1 MPRSKSSFVCREC
14 GYSSPG
20 WLGRCPGCGSWNTIV
35 EEVAPPK
42 APRGTGLR
50 SAGPP
55 AAAPALL
62 HLSAVDLG
70 AQSRIDTGLGE
81 FNRVLGGGLV
91 AGSVVLVGGEP
102 GVGKSTLLL
111 QALLNMGTLGVS
123 TLLISGEE
131 SPAQVKLRSTRLQ
144 GNGPGSDRA
153 PSGGPAATPGP
164 ERSSGPGRAAGPFS
178 ADLRLLTETQ
188 TESVVTALEH
198 LKPAV
203 CVVDSVQ
210 TLWSSEVT
218 STPGSIA
225 QIRDATSQLL
235 RVAKAEGIAL
245 VLVGHVTKEGE
256 LAGPRVLE
264 HMVDTVLSFEGERA
278 QPFRILRAVK
288 NRFGSTNEVGVFQM
302 AEQGLVEVPDP
313 SAIFIEE
320 GDLRSG
326 SAVVPV
332 LEGTR
337 CLLAEVQALV
347 TPSNLAMPQRV
358 ARGVDRNRL
367 AMIVAVLS
375 RRARLP
381 LLKCDIFVNV
391 AGGLVL
397 EDPAADLAV
406 ALAVASAWRDGVGG
420 QGVAA
425 FGEVSLTGKVRY
437 VLQGEKRVQEL
448 ARRGLLRILVP
459 GRNAEEISGSGGRAP
474 GVELVAVTDIEQAVA
489 QVVQNTATRSTSG

>member
-1 MPRSKSSFVCREC
+1 M
-14 GYSSPG
+14 
-20 WLGRCPGCGSWNTIV
+20 
-35 EEVAPPK
+35 
-42 APRGTGLR
+42 
-50 SAGPP
+50 
-55 AAAPALL
+55 
-62 HLSAVDLG
+62 
-70 AQSRIDTGLGE
+70 
-81 FNRVLGGGLV
+81 
-91 AGSVVLVGGEP
+91 
-102 GVGKSTLLL
+102 
-111 QALLNMGTLGVS
+111 
-123 TLLISGEE
+123 
-131 SPAQVKLRSTRLQ
+131 
-144 GNGPGSDRA
+144 
-153 PSGGPAATPGP
+153 
-164 ERSSGPGRAAGPFS
+164 
-178 ADLRLLTETQ
+178 
-188 TESVVTALEH
+188 
-198 LKPAV
+198 
-203 CVVDSVQ
+203 
-210 TLWSSEVT
+210 
-218 STPGSIA
+218 
-225 QIRDATSQLL
+225 
-235 RVAKAEGIAL
+235 AKANGIAL

-264 HMVDTVLSFEGERA
+264 HMVDAVLSFEGERA

-313 SAIFIEE
+313 SSIFLEE

-347 TPSNLAMPQRV
+347 APSNLAMPQRV

-406 ALAVASAWRDGVGG
+406 ALAVASAWRDGGGG

-425 FGEVSLTGKVRY
+425 FGEVSLTGKIRY
-437 VLQGEKRVQEL
+437 VLQGDKRIQEL
-448 ARRGLLRILVP
+448 ARRGFSRILVP
-459 GRNAEEISGSGGRAP
+459 GRNAEELSGSVGRAP
-474 GVELVAVTDIEQAVA
+474 GRGSVGGDGYRAGGSAGGQEHGSKEHQWVSVP
-489 QVVQNTATRSTSG
+489 RP

>member
-1 MPRSKSSFVCREC
+1 V
-14 GYSSPG
+14 
-20 WLGRCPGCGSWNTIV
+20 
-35 EEVAPPK
+35 
-42 APRGTGLR
+42 
-50 SAGPP
+50 
-55 AAAPALL
+55 
-62 HLSAVDLG
+62 
-70 AQSRIDTGLGE
+70 
-81 FNRVLGGGLV
+81 
-91 AGSVVLVGGEP
+91 
-102 GVGKSTLLL
+102 
-111 QALLNMGTLGVS
+111 
-123 TLLISGEE
+123 SGEE
-131 SPAQVKLRSTRLQ
+131 SAGQVKLRSVRL
-144 GNGPGSDRA
+144 GGEGSM
-153 PSGGPAATPGP
+153 
-164 ERSSGPGRAAGPFS
+164 
-178 ADLRLLTETQ
+178 LRLLPETETE
-188 TESVVTALEH
+188 TVVATLEQ

-210 TLWSSEVT
+210 TLWSGEVG
-218 STPGSIA
+218 SAPGSVA
-225 QIRDATSQLL
+225 QIRDATAQLL
-235 RVAKAEGIAL
+235 RVAKDNGISL

-264 HMVDTVLSFEGERA
+264 HMVDGVLSFEGERA

-313 SAIFIEE
+313 ASVFLEE

-326 SAVVPV
+326 SVVVPV

-347 TPSNLAMPQRV
+347 ATTNLPMPQRV

-391 AGGLVL
+391 AGGLAL

-406 ALAVASAWRDGVGG
+406 ALAIATAWRDGTDR

-437 VLQGEKRVQEL
+437 ALRGEKRIQEL
-448 ARRGLLRILVP
+448 VRRGFPQILVP
-459 GRNAEEISGSGGRAP
+459 GRNVEEFSKAGGRISGLRL
-474 GVELVAVTDIEQAVA
+474 EAVSDVEQAVK
-489 QVVQNTATRSTSG
+489 QVTARSNGG

>member
-1 MPRSKSSFVCREC
+1 M
-14 GYSSPG
+14 
-20 WLGRCPGCGSWNTIV
+20 
-35 EEVAPPK
+35 
-42 APRGTGLR
+42 R

-55 AAAPALL
+55 PAAPAPL

-70 AQSRIDTGLGE
+70 AQTRIDTGLGE

-111 QALLNMGTLGVS
+111 QALLSMETRGVS

-131 SPAQVKLRSTRLQ
+131 SPAQVKLRSARLGGTR
-144 GNGPGSDRA
+144 PGI
-153 PSGGPAATPGP
+153 G
-164 ERSSGPGRAAGPFS
+164 
-178 ADLRLLTETQ
+178 DLRLLTETQ
-188 TESVVTALEH
+188 TESVVAALEH
-198 LKPAV
+198 LKPEV

-210 TLWSSEVT
+210 TLWSAEV
-218 STPGSIA
+218 
-225 QIRDATSQLL
+225 
-235 RVAKAEGIAL
+235 
-245 VLVGHVTKEGE
+245 
-256 LAGPRVLE
+256 
-264 HMVDTVLSFEGERA
+264 
-278 QPFRILRAVK
+278 
-288 NRFGSTNEVGVFQM
+288 

-313 SAIFIEE
+313 SSIFLEE

-347 TPSNLAMPQRV
+347 SPSNLAMPQRV

-406 ALAVASAWRDGVGG
+406 ALAIASAWRDGSGG

-425 FGEVSLTGKVRY
+425 FGEVSLTGKIRY

-448 ARRGLLRILVP
+448 ARRGFPRILIP
-459 GRNAEEISGSGGRAP
+459 GRNAEELSGSGGWAP
-474 GVELVAVTDIEQAVA
+474 GAELVAVTDIEHAVT
-489 QVVQNTATRSTSG
+489 QVVKNTATRSTSG

>member
-1 MPRSKSSFVCREC
+1 MPREKSSYVCGEC
-14 GYSSPG
+14 GYASPG
-20 WLGRCPGCGSWNTIV
+20 WLGRCPGCGQWNTIG
-35 EEVAPPK
+35 EVPVVSAAPTGRPSRSGNK
-42 APRGTGLR
+42 VAAPRPIRLGDI
-50 SAGPP
+50 
-55 AAAPALL
+55 
-62 HLSAVDLG
+62 DLTK
-70 AQSRIDTGLGE
+70 QSRIDTGLSE
-81 FNRVLGGGLV
+81 LNRVLGGGLV

-102 GVGKSTLLL
+102 GIGKSTLLL
-111 QALLNMGTLGVS
+111 QALMSMEAAGVS

-131 SPAQVKLRSTRLQ
+131 SAAQVKLRSARL
-144 GNGPGSDRA
+144 NGDGS
-153 PSGGPAATPGP
+153 G
-164 ERSSGPGRAAGPFS
+164 
-178 ADLRLLTETQ
+178 LRLLGETQ
-188 TESVVTALEH
+188 TEAVVAVLEE

-210 TLWSSEVT
+210 TLWSSDVG
-218 STPGSIA
+218 STPGSVA
-225 QIRDATSQLL
+225 QIREPPSAGPGGQ
-235 RVAKAEGIAL
+235 EHNIAL

-264 HMVDTVLSFEGERA
+264 HIVDAVLSFDGERA

-313 SAIFIEE
+313 SSLFLEE

-326 SAVVPV
+326 SAVAPV
-332 LEGTR
+332 LEGSR

-347 TPSNLAMPQRV
+347 APSSLAVPQRV

-367 AMIVAVLS
+367 TMIVAVLA

-391 AGGLVL
+391 AGGLAV

-406 ALAVASAWRDGVGG
+406 ALAVVSAWRDGSRG

-425 FGEVSLTGKVRY
+425 FGELSLTGKVRY
-437 VLQGEKRVQEL
+437 SLQGDKRVQEL
-448 ARRGLLRILVP
+448 ARRGFQRILVP
-459 GRNAEEISGSGGRAP
+459 DRNAEEIKGA
-474 GVELVAVTDIEQAVA
+474 GVRLKVWSSS
-489 QVVQNTATRSTSG
+489 R

>member
-1 MPRSKSSFVCREC
+1 MARRSSSFACQEC
-14 GYSSPG
+14 GYQSPG
-20 WLGRCPGCGSWNTIV
+20 WLGRCPGCGKWNTIV
-35 EEVAPPK
+35 EEAAPAGAGPRRASQRA
-42 APRGTGLR
+42 APR
-50 SAGPP
+50 A
-55 AAAPALL
+55 AAAPV
-62 HLSAVDLG
+62 HLADVDPG
-70 AQSRIDTGLGE
+70 SQARIDTGLTE

-111 QALLNMGTLGVS
+111 QALLGMEAHGVS
-123 TLLISGEE
+123 ALLISGEE
-131 SPAQVKLRSTRLQ
+131 SSSQVKLRSVRL
-144 GNGPGSDRA
+144 
-153 PSGGPAATPGP
+153 GG
-164 ERSSGPGRAAGPFS
+164 ESST
-178 ADLRLLTETQ
+178 LRLLPETQ
-188 TESVVTALEH
+188 TESLVRALEQ

-210 TLWSSEVT
+210 TLWSEEVG
-218 STPGSIA
+218 SAPGSVA
-225 QIRDATSQLL
+225 QIKDATAQLL
-235 RVAKAEGIAL
+235 RVAKDNDMAL

-264 HMVDTVLSFEGERA
+264 HMVDAVLSFEGERA

-313 SAIFIEE
+313 ASVFLEE

-326 SAVVPV
+326 SVVIPV
-332 LEGTR
+332 MEGSR

-347 TPSNLAMPQRV
+347 APSNLAMPQRV

-367 AMIVAVLS
+367 AMIVAVLN

-381 LLKCDIFVNV
+381 LFKCDIFVNV
-391 AGGLVL
+391 AGGLTL

-406 ALAVASAWRDGVGG
+406 ALAIASAWKDGSGG

-437 VLQGEKRVQEL
+437 VLSGEKRIQEL
-448 ARRGLLRILVP
+448 VRRGFPQIVVP
-459 GRNAEEISGSGGRAP
+459 GRNAEEYLASGAASMGLKL
-474 GVELVAVTDIEQAVA
+474 EAVTDVEQAVKHK
-489 QVVQNTATRSTSG
+489 RSEEHQ

>member
-1 MPRSKSSFVCREC
+1 MAE
-14 GYSSPG
+14 
-20 WLGRCPGCGSWNTIV
+20 
-35 EEVAPPK
+35 AP
-42 APRGTGLR
+42 ASERTGPR

-55 AAAPALL
+55 AAAPAPLRL
-62 HLSAVDLG
+62 AEVSAA
-70 AQSRIDTGLGE
+70 AQARVGTGLGE
-81 FNRVLGGGLV
+81 FDRVLGGGLV
-91 AGSVVLVGGEP
+91 PGSLVLVGGEP

-111 QALLNMGTLGVS
+111 QALLDMEARAVS

-131 SPAQVKLRSTRLQ
+131 SAAQVKLRSVRL
-144 GNGPGSDRA
+144 GGDN
-153 PSGGPAATPGP
+153 SG
-164 ERSSGPGRAAGPFS
+164 
-178 ADLRLLTETQ
+178 LRLLTETQ
-188 TESVVTALEH
+188 TDLVAASLEQ

-210 TLWSSEVT
+210 TLWSPEVG
-218 STPGSIA
+218 SAPGSVA
-225 QIRDATSQLL
+225 QIRDATAQLL
-235 RVAKAEGIAL
+235 RVAKDNGIAL

-264 HMVDTVLSFEGERA
+264 HMVDAVLSFEGERA

-302 AEQGLVEVPDP
+302 GEQGLEEVSDP
-313 SAIFIEE
+313 ASVFLEE

-332 LEGTR
+332 LEGSR

-347 TPSNLAMPQRV
+347 AAGNLAVPQLV

-381 LLKCDIFVNV
+381 LSKCDIFVNV

-406 ALAVASAWRDGVGG
+406 ALAIASAWQDGADGH
-420 QGVAA
+420 GVAA

-437 VLQGEKRVQEL
+437 VLHGEKRIQEL
-448 ARRGLLRILVP
+448 ARRGFPQILVP
-459 GRNAEEISGSGGRAP
+459 GRNAEEFARVGGTSPGLRLEAVADIAQAVRQVTARSSGG
-474 GVELVAVTDIEQAVA
+474 
-489 QVVQNTATRSTSG
+489 

>member
-1 MPRSKSSFVCREC
+1 
-14 GYSSPG
+14 
-20 WLGRCPGCGSWNTIV
+20 LGD
-35 EEVAPPK
+35 
-42 APRGTGLR
+42 
-50 SAGPP
+50 
-55 AAAPALL
+55 
-62 HLSAVDLG
+62 VDPS
-70 AQSRIDTGLGE
+70 QQNRIDTGLGE
-81 FNRVLGGGLV
+81 LNRVLGGGLV

-102 GVGKSTLLL
+102 GIGKSTLLL
-111 QALLNMGTLGVS
+111 QALMSMEAAGLQ

-131 SPAQVKLRSTRLQ
+131 SPAQVKLRSARL
-144 GNGPGSDRA
+144 GSA
-153 PSGGPAATPGP
+153 GASQPAGDGST
-164 ERSSGPGRAAGPFS
+164 
-178 ADLRLLTETQ
+178 LRLLGETQ
-188 TESVVTALEH
+188 TESVVACLED
-198 LKPAV
+198 LKPGV
-203 CVVDSVQ
+203 CVVDSIQ
-210 TLWSSEVT
+210 TLWSSEVA
-218 STPGSIA
+218 STPGSVA
-225 QIRDATSQLL
+225 QIREATSELV
-235 RVAKAEGIAL
+235 RAAKANNIAL

-313 SAIFIEE
+313 SSLFLEE

-332 LEGTR
+332 LEGSR

-347 TPSNLAMPQRV
+347 APSNLAVPQRV

-367 AMIVAVLS
+367 TMIVAVLA

-391 AGGLVL
+391 AGGLTV

-406 ALAVASAWRDGVGG
+406 ALAVVSAWRDGSRG

-425 FGEVSLTGKVRY
+425 FGELSLTGKVRY
-437 VLQGEKRVQEL
+437 ALQGEKRIQEL
-448 ARRGLLRILVP
+448 ARRGFKRIIVP
-459 GRNAEEISGSGGRAP
+459 ERNAAIRLE
-474 GVELVAVTDIEQAVA
+474 GVRLEAVADIGQAVDITSA
-489 QVVQNTATRSTSG
+489 RSTRG

>member
-1 MPRSKSSFVCREC
+1 MPRGKSSFICREC
-14 GYSSPG
+14 GYASPG

-35 EEVAPPK
+35 EEVVPPK
-42 APRGTGLR
+42 VPRGLGSR

-55 AAAPALL
+55 VAAPAPL

-70 AQSRIDTGLGE
+70 AQARIDTGLGE

-111 QALLNMGTLGVS
+111 QALLSMEARGVS

-131 SPAQVKLRSTRLQ
+131 SPAQVKLRSTRLGGTQ
-144 GNGPGSDRA
+144 PGM
-153 PSGGPAATPGP
+153 G
-164 ERSSGPGRAAGPFS
+164 
-178 ADLRLLTETQ
+178 DLRLLTETQ
-188 TESVVTALEH
+188 TESVVAALEH
-198 LKPAV
+198 LRPEV

-210 TLWSSEVT
+210 TLWSSEVG

-225 QIRDATSQLL
+225 QIRDSTAQLL
-235 RVAKAEGIAL
+235 RVAKAGGMAL

-264 HMVDTVLSFEGERA
+264 HMVDAVLSFEGERT

-313 SAIFIEE
+313 SSIFLED

-367 AMIVAVLS
+367 AMIVAVLN

-406 ALAVASAWRDGVGG
+406 ALAVASAWRDGGG
-420 QGVAA
+420 AEGVAA
-425 FGEVSLTGKVRY
+425 FGEVSLTGKIRY

-448 ARRGLLRILVP
+448 TRRGFPRILIP
-459 GRNAEEISGSGGRAP
+459 GRNAEELLGAGGMAP
-474 GVELVAVTDIEQAVA
+474 GVELVAVTDIGQAVN
-489 QVVQNTATRSTSG
+489 QVVKNTAARSTRG

>member
-14 GYSSPG
+14 GYASPG
-20 WLGRCPGCGSWNTIV
+20 WLGRCPACGRWNSIA
-35 EEVAPPK
+35 EEPVSP
-42 APRGTGLR
+42 APRPR
-50 SAGPP
+50 SAGPR
-55 AAAPALL
+55 AAALAPVTLAD
-62 HLSAVDLG
+62 VQTG
-70 AQSRIDTGLGE
+70 AQVRIDTGLEE

-102 GVGKSTLLL
+102 GIGKSTLLL
-111 QALLNMGTLGVS
+111 QALLAMEARGES
-123 TLLISGEE
+123 ALLISGEE
-131 SPAQVKLRSTRLQ
+131 SAAQVKLRSARLGRGGQ
-144 GNGPGSDRA
+144 G
-153 PSGGPAATPGP
+153 
-164 ERSSGPGRAAGPFS
+164 
-178 ADLRLLTETQ
+178 LRLLTETQ
-188 TESVVTALEH
+188 TEVVAATLED
-198 LKPAV
+198 LKPGV

-210 TLWSSEVT
+210 TLWSSEVG
-218 STPGSIA
+218 STPGSVA
-225 QIRDATSQLL
+225 QIREATGQLL

-245 VLVGHVTKEGE
+245 VLVGHVTKDGE

-264 HMVDTVLSFEGERA
+264 HMVDAVLSFEGERA

-313 SAIFIEE
+313 SSVFLEE

-332 LEGTR
+332 MEGTR

-347 TPSNLAMPQRV
+347 APSSMAVPQRV

-367 AMIVAVLS
+367 AMIVAVLA
-375 RRARLP
+375 RRARLS

-406 ALAVASAWRDGVGG
+406 ALAVASAWRNGNEGE
-420 QGVAA
+420 GVAA

-437 VLQGEKRVQEL
+437 VPQGEKRVQEL
-448 ARRGLLRILVP
+448 ARRGFPRIVMP
-459 GRNAEEISGSGGRAP
+459 GRNADELTGIGGRP
-474 GVELVAVTDIEQAVA
+474 FGVDLRPVTDIGQAVA
-489 QVVQNTATRSTSG
+489 EAAKKTTGRSARG